1 MYRVFI
7 RKNRTSVAILL
18 FIVLFTLIQYAK
30 PAFLYKRDGSI
41 RQFGLGSKQKTV
53 VPNWL
58 VALLLAV
65 LSYLFVLYY
74 LAMPKLR
81 Y

>member
-58 VALLLAV
+58 VALLLAF

>member
-1 MYRVFI
+1 MYRVFKT
-7 RKNRTSVAILL
+7 KNRPTVAILL
-18 FIVLFTLIQYAK
+18 FIVLITLIQYAK

-58 VALLLAV
+58 VALLLAF

>member
-41 RQFGLGSKQKTV
+41 RAFGLGSKQKTV

>member
-1 MYRVFI
+1 MYRTLI
-7 RKNRTSVAILL
+7 RKHKTAVSILI
-18 FIVLFTLIQYAK
+18 FIVLFSLIQYAK

-41 RQFGLGSKQKTV
+41 RQFGLGSKHKTII
-53 VPNWL
+53 PNWL
-58 VALLLAV
+58 VALLLAF

-74 LAMPKLR
+74 LAMPKLQ

>member
-1 MYRVFI
+1 MYRTLI
-7 RKNRTSVAILL
+7 RKHITAVSILI
-18 FIVLFTLIQYAK
+18 FIVLFGLIQYAK

-41 RQFGLGSKQKTV
+41 RQFGLGSKQKTII
-53 VPNWL
+53 PNWL
-58 VALLLAV
+58 VALLLAF

>member
-1 MYRVFI
+1 MYRSFI
-7 RKNRTSVAILL
+7 RKNKTAVAILL
-18 FIVLFTLIQYAK
+18 FIILFSLIQYAK
-30 PAFLYKRDGSI
+30 PAFLYKRDGSL
-41 RQFGLGSKQKTV
+41 RQFGLGSKQRTII
-53 VPNWL
+53 PNWL
-58 VALLLAV
+58 VTLLLAF